1 MVKVREEL
9 TKQKKEQRVRT
20 GLEFWF
26 HSPLFNPPYTYP
38 VRTPN
43 CSAIVDLWNLHIE
56 QASKHIV
63 FIKEKIRAVQLMVL
77 CQHYD
82 ILSIGPEGYQ
92 LITPD
97 P

>member
-43 CSAIVDLWNLHIE
+43 CSAIVDLWTLHTE
-56 QASKHIV
+56 QAYN
-63 FIKEKIRAVQLMVL
+63 FIKERIGTIQLMVL
-77 CQHYD
+77 HQQYE
-82 ILSIGPEGYQ
+82 ILRTGPRE
-92 LITPD
+92 
-97 P
+97 